1 MPSLRS
7 GFCLCRVRFTAY
19 LSLLVR
25 FYAYRLGLLSVV
37 YMPYDVLVGR
47 CLAALWTL
55 SFAVVFSVVGSLLA
69 FPLLSRLFLLGAF
82 LYCSCGCIPSGDALG
97 IL

>member
-1 MPSLRS
+1 M
-7 GFCLCRVRFTAY
+7 Y

-55 SFAVVFSVVGSLLA
+55 SFPVVFSAVGSLC
-69 FPLLSRLFLLGAF
+69 FFGIRGFLFLLGTF
-82 LYCSCGCIPSGDALG
+82 LYC
-97 IL
+97 